1 MATRPWYRSPNA
13 IVVAGCL
20 IAIITFGVRT
30 SFGLFTDPLTDAR
43 GWDRE
48 AFALAIAF
56 QNLLWGLGQPF
67 AGAVAYRF
75 GAGRVLAAGGLLY
88 AAGVALMAQS
98 TSPAALTLTGGVLV
112 GLGVAGGGFTILIP
126 PFSPPPG

>member
-1 MATRPWYRSPNA
+1 MPVTARPWYRSPNA

-30 SFGLFTDPLTDAR
+30 SFGLFTDPLTEAR
-43 GWDRE
+43 GFDRE

-67 AGAVAYRF
+67 AGAIADRF
-75 GAGRVLAAGGLLY
+75 GAGRVLA
-88 AAGVALMAQS
+88 V
-98 TSPAALTLTGGVLV
+98 GGVL
-112 GLGVAGGGFTILIP
+112 
-126 PFSPPPG
+126 

>member
-1 MATRPWYRSPNA
+1 MQPRPWYRSPNA

-20 IAIITFGVRT
+20 IAILTFGVRT
-30 SFGLFTDPLTDAR
+30 SFGLFTDPLTHAR

-67 AGAVAYRF
+67 AGAFADRF
-75 GAGRVLAAGGLLY
+75 GAGRVLAVGGLVY
-88 AAGVALMAQS
+88 ALGVALMALS
-98 TSPAALTLTGGVLV
+98 TSTGALTLTAGVFV
-112 GLGVAGGGFTILIP
+112 GLGVAGGSFT
-126 PFSPPPG
+126 

>member
-1 MATRPWYRSPNA
+1 MAVTARPWFRRPNA

-30 SFGLFTDPLTDAR
+30 SFRLFTDPLTEAR
-43 GWDRE
+43 GFDRE

-67 AGAVAYRF
+67 AG
-75 GAGRVLAAGGLLY
+75 
-88 AAGVALMAQS
+88 
-98 TSPAALTLTGGVLV
+98 
-112 GLGVAGGGFTILIP
+112 
-126 PFSPPPG
+126 